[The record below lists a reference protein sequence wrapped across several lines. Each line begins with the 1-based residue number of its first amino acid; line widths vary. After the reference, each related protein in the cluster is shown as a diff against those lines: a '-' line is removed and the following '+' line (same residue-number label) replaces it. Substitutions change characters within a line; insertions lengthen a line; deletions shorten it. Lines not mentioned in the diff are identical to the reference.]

1 MYVLPD
7 LPYGY
12 DSLSPFVSA
21 DTLRTHHD
29 KHHKTYVD
37 KTNDLAAKAGLAGQ
51 PLEDVVR
58 EAQKSGDKKLFNNA
72 AQAWNHAF
80 FWACMRP
87 PGGEAPTGDLL
98 RAINEAFD
106 SIDGLKAAFVDEGV
120 NHFASGWV
128 WIVTGSDGLKVIST
142 HDADDTLVREG
153 VFPLLVCDLWE
164 HAYYLDYK
172 NDRKAFLERWFD
184 NVANWG
190 LAAAQ
195 LAAADGRGDG
205 FRYPAPTIDKPAA
218 SKDEAQRPSA

>member
-1 MYVLPD
+1 MYALPE

-12 DSLSPFVSA
+12 DALAPFVSS
-21 DTLRTHHD
+21 DTLHTHHD

-37 KTNDLAAKAGLAGQ
+37 KTNDLASKAGLEGR

-58 EAQKSGDKKLFNNA
+58 EAQKAGDKKLFNNA

-80 FWACMRP
+80 FWESMRA
-87 PGGEAPTGDLL
+87 PGGAAPSGDLMAAITQGFGDLAAL
-98 RAINEAFD
+98 R
-106 SIDGLKAAFVDEGV
+106 SAFVDEGV

-128 WIVTGSDGLKVIST
+128 WIVTGADGLKVIST

-153 VFPLLVCDLWE
+153 VAPLLVCDLWE

-184 NVANWG
+184 NVANWDF
-190 LAAAQ
+190 AAAQ
-195 LAAADGRGDG
+195 LAAANGGGEG
-205 FRYPAPTIDKPAA
+205 FRYPAP
-218 SKDEAQRPSA
+218 S